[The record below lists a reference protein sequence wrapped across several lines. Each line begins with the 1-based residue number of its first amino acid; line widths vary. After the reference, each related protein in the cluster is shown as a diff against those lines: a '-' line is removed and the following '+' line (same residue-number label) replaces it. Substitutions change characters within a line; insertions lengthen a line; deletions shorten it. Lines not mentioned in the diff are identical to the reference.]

1 MAAEQE
7 PTAEQVQA
15 TKDLMRGMKNL
26 ADGPDT
32 TDAHIRAALL
42 VAALEGVPTRV
53 VAGFAMC
60 VGLVEM
66 DVDVLGLVQTHN

>member
-1 MAAEQE
+1 MTPEQE
-7 PTAEQVQA
+7 ITAEQVQA
-15 TKDLMRGMKNL
+15 TVDLMNRMKAL
-26 ADGPDT
+26 ADGPNT
-32 TDAHIRAALL
+32 TDAYIRAALL